1 MKNISVLWPHELS
14 RECVIAF
21 DLLMF
26 CDKNRML
33 KLDMG
38 EEDEC
43 EVVACE
49 GGAYR
54 SKSSISGEKRLSSS
68 NNLSNVLL

>member
-1 MKNISVLWPHELS
+1 MSVLCPHELRS
-14 RECVIAF
+14 ECVMTF

-33 KLDMG
+33 RLDRG
-38 EEDEC
+38 VEDDC
-43 EVVACE
+43 EDVACV

-54 SKSSISGEKRLSSS
+54 SDSSISGEKCLSSS
-68 NNLSNVLL
+68 NNLSNVSL